1 MGVKK
6 AALVSALLCGL
17 ASIAATSHALGPWD
31 LPRSDRA
38 PRIEDGALVVDSLGT
53 ADGVGSR
60 ISAIRARARET
71 AVSRGKSALHRFV
84 DAELARLRAPAT
96 TAQAAHRAIDGDAAV
111 LATRPLS
118 EGSAVVRIAIPTSS
132 LCDAARIRG
141 ASWCG

>member
-1 MGVKK
+1 MGVK
-6 AALVSALLCGL
+6 AALVVSFVAL
-17 ASIAATSHALGPWD
+17 ASVAASARALTPWD
-31 LPRSDRA
+31 LPRTDRA

-71 AVSRGKSALHRFV
+71 AVTRGKSALHRFV

-96 TAQAAHRAIDGDAAV
+96 TAHAAHRAIDREAAV

-118 EGSAVVRIAIPTSS
+118 EGSAVVRIAIPASV
-132 LCDAARIRG
+132 LCDAARIPG
-141 ASWCG
+141 AAWCG

>member
-1 MGVKK
+1 MR
-6 AALVSALLCGL
+6 AALVSLPLWALA
-17 ASIAATSHALGPWD
+17 ASAHALTPWD

-71 AVSRGKSALHRFV
+71 AVARGKSALHRFV
-84 DAELARLRAPAT
+84 DTELARLRAPAT
-96 TAQAAHRAIDGDAAV
+96 TAQAAHRAIDREAAV

-118 EGSAVVRIAIPTSS
+118 EGSAVVRVALPTSV

-141 ASWCG
+141 ASWCD